1 MKTEYAKLGKTYGT
15 ICLRRTLLTVILS
28 CCCLF
33 VHAKITISGK
43 ITDTR
48 DEPLPALVTVLAD
61 GTIVEFCNAGE
72 DGKYSIE
79 FEPSHESILI
89 KVSLLGFLPV
99 EKMIAAKSGILDIV
113 MEEGVTEL
121 KEVTVI
127 ADNITQRGDT
137 LSYHVGAYK
146 DANDRVIGDVI
157 KKMPGLEVS
166 ESGKISFN
174 GKTVKNFYVEDMDL
188 LEGRYGIATNNI
200 SANDIASVQVYQN
213 HQPIRALQDWSPTD
227 DITINLKL
235 KSSARGTF
243 SMNGMAGAGYKPMM
257 WAAEAVAM
265 YFGKKSQTIT
275 TYKGNNSGDNIN
287 AEQNNHTNDG
297 AMQFFNRAP
306 LSVVSPGSP
315 GVALKRYLNNR
326 SNTVSTNNIFK
337 LDSLT
342 TLNLSVAY
350 LDDIIRNNGSITT
363 EQYLPSGDYRWI
375 KQEISMKSYVHNL
388 RGFATFK
395 RNTSSFYLS
404 NSLYVDAGW
413 NKDNGRSITST
424 SFMDNTTDVNQH
436 LDNPS
441 FCISDRFSLITNNE
455 SRSWNIDMNIGWNH
469 RPQSLSVK
477 PASIFGEGVLGE
489 EVSQAYTTDDFRAQ
503 VQTGLSHRFGK
514 LIFDTFIFGNIDIE
528 KVSSEL
534 DGFKSSAL
542 DNTSNGY
549 VFGKGELGIEPRI
562 GYSIGELYLEF
573 RIPVGY
579 NGQWLRDRLD
589 QDRNRGWTYLNFNPA
604 LKMTHR
610 LGKSW
615 WGISSS
621 FYRMRDNSGRVA
633 PGIVMTDFLS
643 FREYLIDKT
652 MRDNTWYNT
661 LEYHYANAMLQL
673 FGNAEASWL
682 RSSQNI
688 MTGYEYEG
696 LVTVRNVYDVPF
708 VSNRYSATANINK
721 GLSFWE
727 STLKIGGNYSLN
739 TSKQIINKEPV
750 DYKAQYWSANL
761 MFATTPVNW
770 MGAALGFAYGENKSF
785 TALTKSEDLTIRQYT
800 GRLDLNF
807 FPTPRFVINVA
818 VEDNYTNMT
827 EKGKHSWFGDI
838 KLKYKTGRFDWELEF
853 NNIFN
858 RREFTRINYT
868 DMDIYC
874 NTYQLRPR
882 NIMLKVRFSIL

>member
-1 MKTEYAKLGKTYGT
+1 MVYTGGVD
-15 ICLRRTLLTVILS
+15 ILRRTFLTLILLN
-28 CCCLF
+28 CCLF
-33 VHAKITISGK
+33 AQAKLIVSGK
-43 ITDTR
+43 ITDTHG
-48 DEPLPALVTVLAD
+48 EPLPALVTVLTD
-61 GTIVEFCNAGE
+61 GTIEGFCNAGE
-72 DGKYSIE
+72 DGRYSIE
-79 FEPSHESILI
+79 FETSHGSILI

-99 EKMIAAKSGILDIV
+99 EKTIAAKSGTLDIV
-113 MEEGVTEL
+113 MEEGATEL

-137 LSYHVGAYK
+137 LSYRVEAYR

-200 SANDIASVQVYQN
+200 SANDVASVQVYQN

-227 DITINLKL
+227 DVTINLKL
-235 KSSARGTF
+235 KSSAQGTF
-243 SMNGMAGAGYKPMM
+243 TMNGMAGIGYKPMM

-265 YFGKKSQTIT
+265 YFGKKNQTIT
-275 TYKGNNSGDNIN
+275 TYKGNNSGDNVN
-287 AEQNNHTNDG
+287 AEQNSHTDDG
-297 AMQFFNRAP
+297 IIQFFNRVP

-315 GVALKRYLNNR
+315 GVALKRYLDNR
-326 SNTVSTNNIFK
+326 SNTAGTNNIFK

-350 LDDIIRNNGSITT
+350 LDDIIRNNGSTTT
-363 EQYLPSGDYRWI
+363 EQYLPTGDYRWI
-375 KQEISMKSYVHNL
+375 TQGISTKSYVHNL
-388 RGFATFK
+388 RGSVTFK
-395 RNTSSFYLS
+395 KNTSLLYLS

-413 NKDNGRSITST
+413 NKDNGRSVTSAN
-424 SFMDNTTDVNQH
+424 FMENTTDVSQH

-441 FCISDRFSLITNNE
+441 FRISDRFSLITNSE
-455 SRSWNIDMNIGWNH
+455 SRSWNIDMQMGWNH
-469 RPQSLSVK
+469 RPQFLSVK
-477 PASIFGEGVLGE
+477 PASIFGENVLGE
-489 EVSQAYTTDDFRAQ
+489 EVSQAYTTDDFRTE
-503 VQTGLSHRFGK
+503 VQTGLSHRFSK
-514 LIFDTFIFGNIDIE
+514 IDIE
-528 KVSSEL
+528 NVSSEL
-534 DGFKSSAL
+534 DGFKPSAMS
-542 DNTSNGY
+542 NTSNGY
-549 VFGKGELGIEPRI
+549 TFGKGELGIEPRI
-562 GYSIGELYLEF
+562 GYSLGDLYLEL

-589 QDRNRGWTYLNFNPA
+589 PDRNRGWNYLNLNPS
-604 LKMTHR
+604 LRITHR

-615 WGISSS
+615 WGINSS

-661 LEYHYANAMLQL
+661 LEYHYSNALLQL

-688 MTGYEYEG
+688 MAGYEYEG

-727 STLKIGGNYSLN
+727 STLKLGGNYSLN
-739 TSKQIINKEPV
+739 TSKQIINRDPV
-750 DYKAQYWSANL
+750 DYTAQYWSANL
-761 MFATTPVNW
+761 MFATTPANW

-785 TALTKSEDLTIRQYT
+785 TALTRDDDLTIRQYT

-807 FPTPRFVINVA
+807 FPIPRLVINVA
-818 VEDNYTNMT
+818 AEDNYTNLT
-827 EKGKHSWFGDI
+827 EKGKHAWFGDVR
-838 KLKYKTGRFDWELEF
+838 LKYKAGRLDWELEF

-868 DMDIYC
+868 DMDIYRH
-874 NTYQLRPR
+874 TYQLRPR
-882 NIMLKVRFSIL
+882 NVMLKVRFNIL

>member
-1 MKTEYAKLGKTYGT
+1 MKTEYANLGKTDRT
-15 ICLRRTLLTVILS
+15 ICLRQTLLTVILS

-43 ITDTR
+43 ITDNR
-48 DEPLPALVTVLAD
+48 GEPLPALVTVLVD
-61 GTIVEFCNAGE
+61 GMIDGFCNASE

-79 FEPSHESILI
+79 LEPSHESILI
-89 KVSLLGFLPV
+89 KVSLLGFIPV
-99 EKMIAAKSGILDIV
+99 EKTISAKSTALDFI
-113 MEEGVTEL
+113 MEEGATEL

-137 LSYHVGAYK
+137 LSYRVGAYK

-200 SANDIASVQVYQN
+200 SANDVASVQVYQN

-227 DITINLKL
+227 DVTINLRL

-243 SMNGMAGAGYKPMM
+243 TMNGMAGAGYKPMM

-275 TYKGNNSGDNIN
+275 TYKGNNSGDNVN
-287 AEQNNHTNDG
+287 AEQNSHTDDG
-297 AMQFFNRAP
+297 TMQFFNRAP
-306 LSVVSPGSP
+306 LSVVSPGVP

-350 LDDIIRNNGSITT
+350 LDDVIRNNGSTTT

-375 KQEISMKSYVHNL
+375 KQEIMTKSYVHNL
-388 RGFATFK
+388 RGSATFK
-395 RNTSSFYLS
+395 RNTPSLYLS
-404 NSLYVDAGW
+404 NSLNVDAGW
-413 NKDNGRSITST
+413 NKDNGRSVTSA

-441 FCISDRFSLITNNE
+441 FRISDRFSLITNSE
-455 SRSWNIDMNIGWNH
+455 YRSWNIDMNIGWNH
-469 RPQSLSVK
+469 RHQFLSIK
-477 PASIFGEGVLGE
+477 PASIFGEDVSGD
-489 EVSQAYTTDDFRAQ
+489 EVGQAYTTDDFRAE

-514 LIFDTFIFGNIDIE
+514 LIFDAYIFGNIDIE
-528 KVSSEL
+528 NVSSEL
-534 DGFKSSAL
+534 DGFMPSAMS
-542 DNTSNGY
+542 NTSNGY
-549 VFGKGELGIEPRI
+549 MFGKGELGIEPRL
-562 GYSIGELYLEF
+562 GYSLGDFYLEL

-589 QDRNRGWTYLNFNPA
+589 HDRNRGWNYLNFNPS
-604 LKMTHR
+604 LKITHR

-615 WGISSS
+615 WGINSS

-652 MRDNTWYNT
+652 MRENAWYNT
-661 LEYHYANAMLQL
+661 LEYHYSNALLQL

-688 MTGYEYEG
+688 MTGYEYDG
-696 LVTVRNVYDVPF
+696 LVTVRNVYDIPF
-708 VSNRYSATANINK
+708 VSNRYSVTGNINK
-721 GLSFWE
+721 GLEFWE
-727 STLKIGGNYSLN
+727 STLKLGGNYSLN
-739 TSKQIINKEPV
+739 TSKQIINREPV
-750 DYKAQYWSANL
+750 DYKAQYWSTNL
-761 MFATTPVNW
+761 MFATTPANW
-770 MGAALGFAYGENKSF
+770 MGAALGLAYGESRSF
-785 TALTKSEDLTIRQYT
+785 TALTRDDNLIIRQYT
-800 GRLDLNF
+800 GRLDFNF
-807 FPTPRFVINVA
+807 FPISCFVINVA
-818 VEDNYTNMT
+818 VEDNSTNLT
-827 EKGKHSWFGDI
+827 DIGKHSWFGDV
-838 KLKYKTGRFDWELEF
+838 KLKYKAGRFDWELEF
-853 NNIFN
+853 NNIFD

-868 DMDIYC
+868 DMDLYR

-882 NIMLKVRFSIL
+882 NIMLKVRFNIL

>member
-1 MKTEYAKLGKTYGT
+1 MKTEYANLGKTDRT
-15 ICLRRTLLTVILS
+15 ICLRQTWLTVILS

-43 ITDTR
+43 ITDNR
-48 DEPLPALVTVLAD
+48 GEPLPALVTILAD
-61 GTIVEFCNAGE
+61 GIIDGFCNAGE
-72 DGKYSIE
+72 DGKYSMELDPATEKIV
-79 FEPSHESILI
+79 I

-99 EKMIAAKSGILDIV
+99 EQTVSAKSTTLDFT
-113 MEEGVTEL
+113 MEEGATEL

-137 LSYHVGAYK
+137 LSYRVGAYK

-200 SANDIASVQVYQN
+200 SANDVASVQVYQN

-227 DITINLKL
+227 DVTINLRL

-243 SMNGMAGAGYKPMM
+243 TMNGMAGAGYKPMM

-275 TYKGNNSGDNIN
+275 TYKGNNSGDNVN
-287 AEQNNHTNDG
+287 AEQNSHTDDG
-297 AMQFFNRAP
+297 SMQFFNRAP
-306 LSVVSPGSP
+306 LSVVSPGVP

-350 LDDIIRNNGSITT
+350 LDDVIRNNGSTTT

-375 KQEISMKSYVHNL
+375 KQEIMTKSYVHNL
-388 RGFATFK
+388 RGSATFK
-395 RNTSSFYLS
+395 RNTPSLYLS
-404 NSLYVDAGW
+404 NSLNVDAGW
-413 NKDNGRSITST
+413 NKDNGRSVTSA

-441 FCISDRFSLITNNE
+441 FRISDRFSLITNSE
-455 SRSWNIDMNIGWNH
+455 YRSWNIDMNIGWNH
-469 RPQSLSVK
+469 RPQFLSIK
-477 PASIFGEGVLGE
+477 PASIFGEDVSGE
-489 EVSQAYTTDDFRAQ
+489 EVSQAYTTDDFRAE

-514 LIFDTFIFGNIDIE
+514 LIFDAYIFGNIDIE
-528 KVSSEL
+528 NVSSEL
-534 DGFKSSAL
+534 DGFMPSAMS
-542 DNTSNGY
+542 NTSNGY
-549 VFGKGELGIEPRI
+549 TFGKGELGIEPRL
-562 GYSIGELYLEF
+562 GYSLGDFYLEL

-589 QDRNRGWTYLNFNPA
+589 HDRNRGWNYLNLNPS
-604 LKMTHR
+604 LKITHR

-615 WGISSS
+615 WGINSS

-652 MRDNTWYNT
+652 MRENTWYNT
-661 LEYHYANAMLQL
+661 LEYHYSNALLQL
-673 FGNAEASWL
+673 FGNAETSWL
-682 RSSQNI
+682 RSGQNI

-696 LVTVRNVYDVPF
+696 LVTVRNVYDEPF

-727 STLKIGGNYSLN
+727 STLKLGGNYSLN
-739 TSKQIINKEPV
+739 TSKQIINREPI

-761 MFATTPVNW
+761 MFATTPANW

-785 TALTKSEDLTIRQYT
+785 TALTRDDDLTIRQYT

-807 FPTPRFVINVA
+807 FPIPRLVINVA
-818 VEDNYTNMT
+818 VEDNYTNLT
-827 EKGKHSWFGDI
+827 EKGKHAWFGDVR
-838 KLKYKTGRFDWELEF
+838 LKYKAGRFDWELEF
-853 NNIFN
+853 NNVFN
-858 RREFTRINYT
+858 HREFTRINYT
-868 DMDIYC
+868 DMDIYR

-882 NIMLKVRFSIL
+882 NVILKVRFNIL

>member
-1 MKTEYAKLGKTYGT
+1 MKTEYAKLGKIDVT
-15 ICLRRTLLTVILS
+15 IYLRRTLLTVILS

-43 ITDTR
+43 ITDIR
-48 DEPLPALVTVLAD
+48 GEPLPALVTILAD
-61 GTIVEFCNAGE
+61 GIIDGFCNAGE
-72 DGKYSIE
+72 DGKYAIE
-79 FEPSHESILI
+79 LEPSHECILI

-99 EKMIAAKSGILDIV
+99 EKTLSSKSTTLDFI
-113 MEEGVTEL
+113 MEEGATEL

-127 ADNITQRGDT
+127 ADNIMQMGDT
-137 LSYHVGAYK
+137 LSYRVGAYK

-166 ESGKISFN
+166 ESGQISFN

-200 SANDIASVQVYQN
+200 SANDVASVQVYQN

-227 DITINLKL
+227 DVTINLRL

-243 SMNGMAGAGYKPMM
+243 TMNGMAGAGCKPMM

-275 TYKGNNSGDNIN
+275 TYKGNNSGDNVN
-287 AEQNNHTNDG
+287 AEQNSHTDDG
-297 AMQFFNRAP
+297 SMQFFNRAP
-306 LSVVSPGSP
+306 LSVVSPGVP

-350 LDDIIRNNGSITT
+350 LDDVIRNNGSTTT

-375 KQEISMKSYVHNL
+375 KQEIMTKSYVHNL
-388 RGFATFK
+388 RGSATFK
-395 RNTSSFYLS
+395 RNTPSLYLS
-404 NSLYVDAGW
+404 NSLNVDAGW
-413 NKDNGRSITST
+413 NKVNGRSVTSA
-424 SFMDNTTDVNQH
+424 SFMDNTTDVNQL

-441 FCISDRFSLITNNE
+441 FRISDRFSLITNSE
-455 SRSWNIDMNIGWNH
+455 YRSWNIDMNIGWNH
-469 RPQSLSVK
+469 RPQFLSIK
-477 PASIFGEGVLGE
+477 PASIFGEDVSGD
-489 EVSQAYTTDDFRAQ
+489 EVSQAYTTDDFRAE

-514 LIFDTFIFGNIDIE
+514 LIFDAYIFGNIDIE
-528 KVSSEL
+528 NVSSEL
-534 DGFKSSAL
+534 DGFMPSAMS
-542 DNTSNGY
+542 NTSNGY
-549 VFGKGELGIEPRI
+549 TFGKGELGIEPRL
-562 GYSIGELYLEF
+562 GYSLRDFYLEL

-589 QDRNRGWTYLNFNPA
+589 HDRNRGWNYLNLNPS
-604 LKMTHR
+604 LKITHR

-615 WGISSS
+615 WGINSS

-652 MRDNTWYNT
+652 MRENTWYNT
-661 LEYHYANAMLQL
+661 LEYHYSNALLQL

-696 LVTVRNVYDVPF
+696 LVTVRNVYDEPF

-727 STLKIGGNYSLN
+727 STLKLGGNYSLN
-739 TSKQIINKEPV
+739 TSKQIINREPI

-761 MFATTPVNW
+761 MFATTPANW

-785 TALTKSEDLTIRQYT
+785 TALTRDDHLTIRQYT

-807 FPTPRFVINVA
+807 FPIPRLVINVA
-818 VEDNYTNMT
+818 VEDNYTNLT
-827 EKGKHSWFGDI
+827 EKGKHAWFGDVR
-838 KLKYKTGRFDWELEF
+838 LKYKAGRFDWELEF
-853 NNIFN
+853 NNVFN
-858 RREFTRINYT
+858 HREFTRINYT
-868 DMDIYC
+868 DMDIYR

-882 NIMLKVRFSIL
+882 NIMLKVRFNIL

>member
-1 MKTEYAKLGKTYGT
+1 MRNEKSYIA
-15 ICLRRTLLTVILS
+15 RTLLTVILLLCGS
-28 CCCLF
+28 LF
-33 VHAKITISGK
+33 MQAKIIISGK
-43 ITDTR
+43 ITDTQG
-48 DEPLPALVTVLAD
+48 EPLPALVTVLAD
-61 GTIVEFCNAGE
+61 GTIDGFCNAGE
-72 DGKYSIE
+72 DGKYSME
-79 FEPSHESILI
+79 LEPASEKIVI

-99 EKMIAAKSGILDIV
+99 EKTVSAKSTTIDFT
-113 MEEGVTEL
+113 MEEGATEL

-127 ADNITQRGDT
+127 ADNITQKGDT
-137 LSYHVGAYK
+137 LSYRVGAYK

-157 KKMPGLEVS
+157 KKMPGLEVL

-200 SANDIASVQVYQN
+200 SANDVASVQVYQN

-227 DITINLKL
+227 DVTINLKL

-243 SMNGMAGAGYKPMM
+243 TMNGMAGAGYKPMM

-265 YFGKKSQTIT
+265 FFGKKSQTIT
-275 TYKGNNSGDNIN
+275 TYKGNNSGDNVN
-287 AEQNNHTNDG
+287 AEQNIHTDDG
-297 AMQFFNRAP
+297 PMQFFNRAP

-342 TLNLSVAY
+342 TVNLNVAY
-350 LDDIIRNNGSITT
+350 LDDVIRNNGSTT
-363 EQYLPSGDYRWI
+363 AEQYLPSGDYRWI
-375 KQEISMKSYVHNL
+375 KQEISTKSYIHNL
-388 RGFATFK
+388 RGSATFK
-395 RNTSSFYLS
+395 RNTSSLYLS
-404 NSLYVDAGW
+404 NSLNVDAGW
-413 NKDNGRSITST
+413 NKDNGRSVTSA
-424 SFMDNTTDVNQH
+424 SFIDNTTDVNQH

-441 FCISDRFSLITNNE
+441 FRISDRFSLITNSE
-455 SRSWNIDMNIGWNH
+455 YRSWNIDMNIGWNH

-477 PASIFGEGVLGE
+477 PASIFGEDVTGD
-489 EVSQAYTTDDFRAQ
+489 EVSQTYTTDDFRAE

-514 LIFDTFIFGNIDIE
+514 LIFDAFIFGNIDIE
-528 KVSSEL
+528 NVSSEL
-534 DGFKSSAL
+534 DGFMSSAMS
-542 DNTSNGY
+542 NTSNGY
-549 VFGKGELGIEPRI
+549 TFGKGELGIELRI
-562 GYSIGELYLEF
+562 GYSLGDFYLEL

-589 QDRNRGWTYLNFNPA
+589 PDRNRGWNYLNLNPS
-604 LKMTHR
+604 LKITHR

-615 WGISSS
+615 WGINSS

-661 LEYHYANAMLQL
+661 LEYHYSNALLQL

-727 STLKIGGNYSLN
+727 STLKLGGNYSLN
-739 TSKQIINKEPV
+739 TSKQIINRDPV

-761 MFATTPVNW
+761 MFATTPANW

-785 TALTKSEDLTIRQYT
+785 TALTRDDDLTIRQYT

-807 FPTPRFVINVA
+807 FPIPRLVINVA
-818 VEDNYTNMT
+818 VEDNYTNLT
-827 EKGKHSWFGDI
+827 EKGKHAWFGDVR
-838 KLKYKTGRFDWELEF
+838 LKYKAGRFDWELEF
-853 NNIFN
+853 NNVFN
-858 RREFTRINYT
+858 HREFTRINYT
-868 DMDIYC
+868 DMDIYR

-882 NIMLKVRFSIL
+882 NVMLKVRFNIL